1 MKRIGIFGGTFDPI
15 HLGHLIIV
23 ESASEILNL
32 DEVLFVPTGIPPHKK
47 IDGLTDRETRF
58 RMVSEAVLS
67 NSKFKASDIEIY
79 KETEC
84 YTIETLRA
92 LQTENNPD
100 NKYFLLMGMDSGKDF
115 FNWREPYEILKLAK
129 VVAMRRHGYDSENI
143 STNNLSVID
152 TPVIDI
158 SASDIRKRVREN
170 KSIKYKVT
178 NEVEKIIYEL
188 NLYKDR

>member
-32 DEVLFVPTGIPPHKK
+32 DEILFVPTGIPPHKK
-47 IDGLTDRETRF
+47 INGLTDRETRF
-58 RMVSEAVLS
+58 RMVSEAVRS
-67 NSKFKASDIEIY
+67 NPKFKASDIEIY

-84 YTIETLRA
+84 YTIETLRE
-92 LQTENNPD
+92 LQGENNSND
-100 NKYFLLMGMDSGKDF
+100 KYFLLIGMDSGKDF
-115 FNWREPYEILKLAK
+115 FNWKEPHEILKLAK

-143 STNNLSVID
+143 STDLSVID

-178 NEVEKIIYEL
+178 SEVEKIIYEL

>member
-32 DEVLFVPTGIPPHKK
+32 DEVLFVPTGIPPHKT

-58 RMVSEAVLS
+58 RMVSEAVRS
-67 NSKFKASDIEIY
+67 NPKFKASDIEIY

-92 LQTENNPD
+92 LQAENNLD
-100 NKYFLLMGMDSGKDF
+100 DKYFLLIGMDSGKDF
-115 FNWREPYEILKLAK
+115 FKWKEPYEILKLAK

-143 STNNLSVID
+143 SSDLSVID

-158 SASDIRKRVREN
+158 SASDIRRRVREN